1 MLAAALL
8 HIYGLPFMYCIAQ
21 LCMGKYWRISLS
33 ARIGGEIFG
42 DFGFK
47 SKDTKLV
54 RKYWWVKYWQM
65 AVAYIHVLYIYS
77 NY

>member
-1 MLAAALL
+1 
-8 HIYGLPFMYCIAQ
+8 MYTYHIAQ
-21 LCMGKYWRISLS
+21 LCGGGKYWRISLS

-54 RKYWWVKYWQM
+54 RKLILVNGSRFAKF
-65 AVAYIHVLYIYS
+65 ANISPRHIIALYMVVILMQS
-77 NY
+77 E